1 MEEIEHSSAE
11 IGKHASDVCGRWLM
25 LYRLQRLVLWNAG
38 IKALWGFCR
47 LALTI
52 VSHKTW
58 THTLYQSGILLLV
71 VLAYLSPGRVA
82 VCRFRTKKPL
92 SYLNCQCHRSSFARP
107 SREDIFVAVQF
118 LLDLFHHLV
127 VVHLLLPTAAAR
139 VPDEN
144 TRSETNWQMRKCKWL
159 IFLSFTHLIY
169 LFSETEC
176 TNCKKFFFKNKKAA
190 LGETKWSQM

>member
-1 MEEIEHSSAE
+1 MWTFYFFPLLVFHKSHEKTWLLFLNNSSVWDSLFFLVTCWDNCRWAMEEIEHSSAE

-71 VLAYLSPGRVA
+71 VLAHLSPGRVA
-82 VCRFRTKKPL
+82 VCRFRAKKPL
-92 SYLNCQCHRSSFARP
+92 SCLNCQCHRSSFARP
-107 SREDIFVAVQF
+107 SREDIFVAV
-118 LLDLFHHLV
+118 H
-127 VVHLLLPTAAAR
+127 
-139 VPDEN
+139 
-144 TRSETNWQMRKCKWL
+144 
-159 IFLSFTHLIY
+159 SFYWTYSTI
-169 LFSETEC
+169 
-176 TNCKKFFFKNKKAA
+176 
-190 LGETKWSQM
+190 